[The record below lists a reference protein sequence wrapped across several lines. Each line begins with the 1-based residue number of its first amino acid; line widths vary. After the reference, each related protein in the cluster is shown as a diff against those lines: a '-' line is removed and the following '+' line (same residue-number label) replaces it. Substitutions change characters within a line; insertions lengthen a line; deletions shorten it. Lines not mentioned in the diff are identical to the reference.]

1 MSHLSPTLTHA
12 QLPIISIFLQ
22 IVHFSPQ
29 RNLHQHVIINQSI
42 DYLRFHTQNCA
53 FHIMAYAQHY
63 HIIQSIFTALK
74 ILCIPP
80 IHLPPLSLPR
90 FFFFLSF
97 SKHICVRVWAKCT
110 VPKLIQ
116 GGYMLAGDACEDSVI
131 KLVKNRRKRK
141 KRKSKITIPAVM
153 HQCSL
158 IPQLRKLSL
167 EDEIFFRILL
177 SVPTFIY
184 HKNKS

>member
-131 KLVKNRRKRK
+131 KLVKNRRK
-141 KRKSKITIPAVM
+141 T
-153 HQCSL
+153 L
-158 IPQLRKLSL
+158 IISIISRCLWWCLWL
-167 EDEIFFRILL
+167 F
-177 SVPTFIY
+177 VT
-184 HKNKS
+184 